1 MRLIDFHAHVY
12 PAAIALKATQSICDF
27 YDIRS
32 GNVGTPEEKLA
43 LDNAFG
49 IEKTLLLPVSMSPKN
64 TKAVNEFVLSLSKAD
79 PRFIP
84 FGTVHPADEDL
95 PALAESLFRA
105 GHIGVK
111 LHPDMQ
117 QCNADDPR
125 LLPLYDYMQG
135 RMPLYLHAGDPRHPF
150 SHPARI
156 KKIMDMFPRLTVV
169 AAHMGGWSVQD
180 YALPLLR
187 EKENCIVDTSS
198 SLSNMT
204 ADYALRLIRAYGSER
219 VFFGTDYPV
228 GNVETE
234 VRLLESLPP
243 SDDEK
248 ERIAFC
254 NAQRFFAEVGAD

>member
-12 PAAIALKATQSICDF
+12 PAAIARKATKSICDF
-27 YDIRS
+27 YDIKS
-32 GNVGTPEEKLA
+32 DNTGTPEEKLA
-43 LDNAFG
+43 LDKAVG
-49 IEKTLLLPVSMSPKN
+49 IVKTLLLPVSMSPKN
-64 TKAVNEFVLSLSKAD
+64 TRAVNSFVLTLAKENPA
-79 PRFIP
+79 FVP

-95 PALAESLFRA
+95 PAVAEALFAA
-105 GHIGVK
+105 GHIGIK

-117 QCNADDPR
+117 QCDVDDPR
-125 LLPLYDYMQG
+125 LLPLYDYIQG
-135 RMPLYLHAGDPRHPF
+135 RMPLYLHAGDPRHPY

-156 KKIMDMFPRLTVV
+156 RKIMDLFPRLTVV

-204 ADYALRLIRAYGSER
+204 PDYALRLIRAYGSER

-228 GNVETE
+228 GNVGPEA
-234 VRLLESLPP
+234 RLLESLPLT
-243 SDDEK
+243 DDEK
-248 ERIAFC
+248 ERIAFQ
-254 NAQRFFAEVGAD
+254 NAQRFFRSLGVE